1 MKVNGIPVRT
11 IRSIEGR
18 AIEIIDQTRLP
29 WRFERRVLSDWRDC
43 VEAIASMRVRG
54 ASLIGV
60 TGAWAIAL
68 ATQEDPSNVALKAAA
83 ERIRNARPTAV
94 TLSAA
99 VHRMM
104 AVLLPREPALR
115 ASVALDLATQMLQED
130 VMRCRAMGEAGAGII
145 TALYQRLRRPINVL
159 THGNAGWLST
169 VDYGTALAPVYEA
182 FERGIPVHVWIDETR
197 PRNQGLLSAWELN
210 GQGIPHTLITDNAG
224 GQLMQHSD
232 VDLVLVGADRIT
244 RSGDAACKVGSY
256 LKALAARDNDI
267 PFYVVAPSSAV
278 DWYLVDGLNEI
289 TIENRSSAEVFSVRG
304 IDSSGRE
311 ATVQIA
317 SPEEATINPA
327 FDVTPG
333 RLITGIITERGIVA
347 PEEVAE
353 TFEPI
358 EK

>member
-18 AIEIIDQTRLP
+18 AIEIIDQTLLP

-60 TGAWAIAL
+60 TGAWAVAL
-68 ATQEDPSNVALKAAA
+68 ATQEDPSNAALKAAA

-104 AVLLPREPALR
+104 AALLPRETALR
-115 ASVALDLATQMLQED
+115 AAVAQELAAQMLQED
-130 VMRCRAMGEAGAGII
+130 VMRCRAMGEAGVGLIAS
-145 TALYQRLRRPINVL
+145 LYQRLRRPVNVL

-169 VDYGTALAPVYEA
+169 VDYGTALSPVYEA
-182 FERGIPVHVWIDETR
+182 FEQGIPVHVWVDETR
-197 PRNQGLLSAWELN
+197 PRNQGLLAAWELR
-210 GQGIPHTLITDNAG
+210 GQGVPHTLVTDNAS
-224 GQLMQHSD
+224 GQLLQHGD
-232 VDLVLVGADRIT
+232 VDIVLVGADRIT
-244 RSGDAACKVGSY
+244 RNGDAACKVGTY
-256 LKALAARDNDI
+256 LKALAAQDNDV
-267 PFYVVAPSSAV
+267 PFYVVAPALAI
-278 DWYLVDGLNEI
+278 DWYLGDGLNEI
-289 TIENRSSAEVFSVRG
+289 TIENRSGAEVFSVRG
-304 IDSSGRE
+304 IDSMGRE
-311 ATVQIA
+311 AAVRIA
-317 SPEEATINPA
+317 SPEEATVNPA

-347 PEEVAE
+347 PVDVLA
-353 TFEPI
+353 TFEPK